1 MIKKYIKKKKLCY
14 FRIFLKIIINNI
26 KFVRKVFLEYINFK
40 ILFLNLF
47 LFGFINFSFG
57 RCYYFFF
64 YNFF

>member
-47 LFGFINFSFG
+47 YIWVYKL
-57 RCYYFFF
+57 
-64 YNFF
+64 

>member
-1 MIKKYIKKKKLCY
+1 MIKKRIKKKELCY

-47 LFGFINFSFG
+47 YIWVYKF
-57 RCYYFFF
+57 
-64 YNFF
+64 